1 MAEAWY
7 GGSER
12 KISAKKVELFP
23 ILAYHPPVEGRF
35 GPNEGARP
43 IPITTTMTNDYG
55 INLAEFKQS
64 DNDTGSA
71 DFQIALMTHRIKH
84 LTEHMKDHQKDFASR
99 RGLLRLVARRRKLLD
114 YLKSKSE
121 DRYKAVLK
129 ALELR
134 K

>member
-1 MAEAWY
+1 MP
-7 GGSER
+7 GGTFHWAKFLR
-12 KISAKKVELFP
+12 KKVELFP
-23 ILAYHPPVEGRF
+23 SVAYLPPVEGRF
-35 GPNEGARP
+35 SPNEGARP

-55 INLAEFKQS
+55 INLADFKQS

-71 DFQIALMTHRIKH
+71 DFQIALMTQRIKH
-84 LTEHMKDHQKDFASR
+84 LTDHMKDHKKDFASR

-121 DRYKAVLK
+121 DRYHSVLK
-129 ALELR
+129 ALDLR